1 MKPQILLR
9 PEAEIEEAYH
19 LYTEQRDGLAF
30 KQIRGN
36 PSMFCAMKIKGG
48 MIAWNNGADIDT
60 DGLYYNL
67 KPAWMEDAG
76 AVRAQD

>member
-1 MKPQILLR
+1 
-9 PEAEIEEAYH
+9 
-19 LYTEQRDGLAF
+19 
-30 KQIRGN
+30 
-36 PSMFCAMKIKGG
+36 MKIKGG

>member
-30 KQIRGN
+30 
-36 PSMFCAMKIKGG
+36 
-48 MIAWNNGADIDT
+48 
-60 DGLYYNL
+60 
-67 KPAWMEDAG
+67 E
-76 AVRAQD
+76 